1 MNSTHK
7 VEVVPVVLEPHPNA
21 DSLSIVRVFSG
32 YTVVVKSADWE
43 GKTTGAYVPPD
54 SVLPETE
61 EFAFLGEQ
69 RRIKVK
75 KLRGVVSMG
84 LLVPAPPGA
93 QVGDDVTSVLGVTHY
108 DPPAE
113 ASTGGEAALPPIG
126 YHPNYDVDSLRRY
139 ASVFVPGELVFV
151 SEKVHGSSARFCCID
166 GRMHVG
172 SRTEWKKPGSRI
184 DDRQEPESLWWRAL
198 AKYPQITLFL
208 QSNSDVTVYGEIYGR
223 VQDLH
228 YGVESGHDVR
238 LAIFDL
244 LLGSQWVSARD
255 ARGFAP
261 DLPWVPTVADGVPFD
276 FDTVLALAEGPSLVP
291 GAPHVRE
298 GVVVKPLIER
308 TCLELGRVNLKV
320 IGNGYM
326 GRK

>member
-32 YTVVVKSADWE
+32 YTVVVKSSDWQGVE
-43 GKTTGAYVPPD
+43 IAAYIPPD
-54 SVLPETE
+54 SVCPETE
-61 EFAFLGEQ
+61 QFAFLGEH
-69 RRIKVK
+69 RRVKVK

-84 LLVPAPPGA
+84 LLVPAPEGS
-93 QVGDDVTSVLGVTHY
+93 QVGDNVAEILGVTHY
-108 DPPAE
+108 DPPVLV
-113 ASTGGEAALPPIG
+113 SMGGEAAPAPPG
-126 YHPNYDVDSLRRY
+126 YHPVYDVESLRRY

-151 SEKVHGSSARFCCID
+151 SEKVHGASAKFTCVD

-172 SRTEWKKPGSRI
+172 SRTEWKKPGGRV

-198 AKYPQITLFL
+198 VKYSQLALFL
-208 QSNSDVTVYGEIYGR
+208 QANPDVTVYGEVYGR

-238 LAIFDL
+238 LAVFDIL
-244 LLGSQWVSARD
+244 RGSEWLGPREAR
-255 ARGFAP
+255 ALAP
-261 DLPWVPTVADGVPFD
+261 DLPWVPTIACEMPFD
-276 FDTVLALAEGPSLVP
+276 LEAILGLAEGPSGVP
-291 GAPHVRE
+291 GADHVRE
-298 GVVVKPLIER
+298 GIVVKPMVER
-308 TCLELGRVNLKV
+308 TCLEIGRVNLKV
-320 IGNGYM
+320 VGNGYL